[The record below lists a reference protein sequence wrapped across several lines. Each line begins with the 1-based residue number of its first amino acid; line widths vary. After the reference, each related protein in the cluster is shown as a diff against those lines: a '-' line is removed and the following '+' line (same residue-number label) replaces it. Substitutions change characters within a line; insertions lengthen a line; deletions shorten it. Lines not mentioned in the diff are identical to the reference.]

1 MARLNR
7 FATLALV
14 VFSLFVHLNPAK
26 AQNEVDLA
34 LVLAV
39 DISNFMD
46 PEEQELQ
53 RQGCVEAVTEVIQPP
68 VRSRSQRLMP
78 CCLRSAP

>member
-7 FATLALV
+7 FATAAIVAL
-14 VFSLFVHLNPAK
+14 SLLIHVTPVK
-26 AQNEVDLA
+26 AQSEVDLA

-39 DISNFMD
+39 DISNSMD

-68 VRSRSQRLMP
+68 DRSRSKRLMP
-78 CCLRSAP
+78 CSLSSAR